1 MRRGFSSLDAGVLA
15 KLGGLGLPASG
26 TGKDWIL
33 EGPACGW
40 WGGLDALP
48 EGQYQETTPID
59 VFSVDKFC
67 SKNTLDLEVTS
78 DSIQGPPADV
88 SAPTSVGRWG

>member
-1 MRRGFSSLDAGVLA
+1 MGRGFSRLDTGVLVE
-15 KLGGLGLPASG
+15 LGVWGSQHPGI
-26 TGKDWIL
+26 GKDWIL
-33 EGPACGW
+33 EGPAFGW

-48 EGQYQETTPID
+48 AGHYKESTPIE
-59 VFSVDKFC
+59 VFCVHKFC
-67 SKNTLDLEVTS
+67 SKNILDLEVTS